1 MAGGAH
7 GSPLC
12 TTGPG
17 LLEKDHCFVVLRQA
31 GPTALT
37 QKEVV
42 LRVAGVQRGRAEEGG
57 EQCGEDRGM
66 ARSGGKVPN
75 SPPKAETGYAHWAAP
90 LSVLGLRLKE
100 ASDTAALPWSAQRLL

>member
-17 LLEKDHCFVVLRQA
+17 LLEKDHCFVSLRQA
-31 GPTALT
+31 GLTALT

-42 LRVAGVQRGRAEEGG
+42 LWVAGVQRGRAEEGG
-57 EQCGEDRGM
+57 KLWGGEDRGM

-75 SPPKAETGYAHWAAP
+75 SSPKAETGYAHWAAP
-90 LSVLGLRLKE
+90 CWE
-100 ASDTAALPWSAQRLL
+100 

>member
-17 LLEKDHCFVVLRQA
+17 LLEKDHCFVSLRQA
-31 GPTALT
+31 GLTALT

-42 LRVAGVQRGRAEEGG
+42 LWVAGVQRGRAEEGG
-57 EQCGEDRGM
+57 KLWGGGGQRDGEKWREG
-66 ARSGGKVPN
+66 PQLF
-75 SPPKAETGYAHWAAP
+75 T
-90 LSVLGLRLKE
+90 
-100 ASDTAALPWSAQRLL
+100 